1 MVRFSEINEDHLD
14 VSKPCKTEIFLQDTA
29 THGISNARFF
39 SEPKVSATEIE
50 VALEWLLCRPC
61 EQSLWHKACNFGVA
75 TCHCLRYQTG
85 FQALCQVQSIQSGTF
100 FATRAPYLHFQLH
113 IACRLLKLQQ
123 SRAQHA
129 SKIRRLVG
137 WKNGCGGD
145 VSKGAMLL
153 NNHHLHC

>member
-1 MVRFSEINEDHLD
+1 MSPNRAKLRFF
-14 VSKPCKTEIFLQDTA
+14 CKTLRHMEFPMHVFFL
-29 THGISNARFF
+29 NLRFLP
-39 SEPKVSATEIE
+39 PKSK
-50 VALEWLLCRPC
+50 
-61 EQSLWHKACNFGVA
+61 SLWSGFYAGPASNLCDKACNFGVA